1 MAKKLTLISVLLIT
15 LMVSC
20 KSRSLNVPRP
30 PSGDKNT
37 SELKV
42 TGQSE
47 AFVDETQL
55 LSLSPNGKWFFALK
69 LESIC
74 ILDAATLA
82 EKVCSG
88 WKATLDPNSIAWSPD
103 SQRVAFSEN
112 LPALMESDLWVFDI
126 PSGALSNLT
135 NDKLEGDLATTLER
149 AQSGKVDI
157 NLDSLPA
164 WSPDNKTIAFVR
176 SIYGNTKQTILC
188 LISATGGEVTKLLIA
203 DSQHSLAVWRG
214 MRWTPDGKKILFTI
228 TILDDETGKNG
239 IWIVDKN
246 GKNFKQLVKDK
257 EGWGYVS
264 LFDVSAKGD
273 KALIGYPG
281 PIARADK
288 NPNLCFYELLDL
300 KTGKLT
306 PLIETSTD
314 IDQSDGQAVFYS
326 PTQAAFSPDGS
337 KIVYHYNLAGE
348 DKPTPQLVVRDVDDT
363 RQEVLGS
370 WSIYLGEDVG
380 SSLFW
385 GENDKIYLMT
395 GPGLGILY
403 QLGSK

>member
-15 LMVSC
+15 LVVSC
-20 KSRSLNVPRP
+20 KSRSNDIPRP
-30 PSGDKNT
+30 PSGEKNA

-42 TGQSE
+42 TSQRE
-47 AFVDETQL
+47 AFVEETQL
-55 LSLSPNGKWFFALK
+55 LSLSPSGKWFFALR
-69 LESIC
+69 LDSIC
-74 ILDAATLA
+74 IVDAATLA
-82 EKVCSG
+82 DMVCSG

-112 LPALMESDLWVFDI
+112 LPQLMESDLWVFDI
-126 PSGALSNLT
+126 PSGVLSNLT

-149 AQSGKVDI
+149 AQSDKVDI

-214 MRWTPDGKKILFTI
+214 LHWTPDGKKILFTI

-246 GKNFKQLVKDK
+246 GKNFKQLVKEK

-264 LFDVSAKGD
+264 LYDVSAKGD
-273 KALIGYPG
+273 KALIGYPRG
-281 PIARADK
+281 IAGVNQ
-288 NPNLCFYELLDL
+288 NPNLCFFELVDL
-300 KTGKLT
+300 KTGNLT
-306 PLIETSTD
+306 PLVETSTD
-314 IDQSDGQAVFYS
+314 IDQSGNQAVFYS

-348 DKPTPQLVVRDVDDT
+348 DRPTPQLVVRDVEDT

-370 WSIYLGEDVG
+370 WSIYHGDDVG

-385 GENDKIYLMT
+385 AENDTIYLMT
-395 GPGLGILY
+395 GPGMGILY

>member
-1 MAKKLTLISVLLIT
+1 MVKKLTLISVLLII
-15 LMVSC
+15 LIVSC
-20 KSRSLNVPRP
+20 KPRSYNVPRP
-30 PSGDKNT
+30 PSGEKNA

-42 TGQSE
+42 TSQRE
-47 AFVDETQL
+47 AFVEETQL
-55 LSLSPNGKWFFALK
+55 LSLSPNGKWFFALR

-74 ILDAATLA
+74 ILDAATLSD
-82 EKVCSG
+82 KVCSS
-88 WKATLDPNSIAWSPD
+88 WNATLDPNSIAWSSD

-112 LPALMESDLWVFDI
+112 LQALMESDLWVFDI
-126 PSGALSNLT
+126 SSGTLSDLT
-135 NDKLEGDLATTLER
+135 NDKLEGDITTALER
-149 AQSGKVDI
+149 AQSDKVDI

-164 WSPDNKTIAFVR
+164 WSPDSKTIAFVR

-188 LISATGGEVTKLLIA
+188 LISATGGDVTKLIIA
-203 DSQHSLAVWRG
+203 DGQHSLAVWRG

-246 GKNFKQLVKDK
+246 GKNFKQLVKAK

-264 LFDVSAKGD
+264 LYDVSAKGS
-273 KALIGYPG
+273 KALIGYP
-281 PIARADK
+281 RAISGVNQ
-288 NPNLCFYELLDL
+288 NPNLCFFELVDL
-300 KTGKLT
+300 KTGNVT
-306 PLIETSTD
+306 PIIVTPSD
-314 IDQSDGQAVFYS
+314 IDQSGSQVVFYS

-348 DKPTPQLVVRDVDDT
+348 DLPTPQLVVRDVDDT

-370 WSIYLGEDVG
+370 WSIYHGDDVG

-385 GENDKIYLMT
+385 GENDTVYMMT
-395 GPGLGILY
+395 GPGMGILY